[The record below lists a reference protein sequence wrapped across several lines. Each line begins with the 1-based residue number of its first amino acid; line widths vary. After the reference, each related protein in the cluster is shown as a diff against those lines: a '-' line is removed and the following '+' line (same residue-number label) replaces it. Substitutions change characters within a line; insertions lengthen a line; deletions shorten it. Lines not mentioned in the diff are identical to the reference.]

1 MNVSGGTALA
11 VALSATAGLAGG
23 VQVAVMGELGKRAG
37 VFPAIALSAI
47 VALVLGIVVLY
58 AAGSSLWGV
67 RDALREPAWL
77 WTGGAISLFIILAM
91 TVAGPRIGIAATLAL
106 VIAGNLVMGALID
119 QLGLFGLEPIQIG
132 WPRLLGI
139 LLLAA
144 GVALSLPRR

>member
-1 MNVSGGTALA
+1 MTGGSTLA
-11 VALSATAGLAGG
+11 VALAATAGLAGA
-23 VQVAVMGELGKRAG
+23 VQVAVMGELGERAG

-47 VALVLGIVVLY
+47 VSFLLGIVLLY

-91 TVAGPRIGIAATLAL
+91 TVAGPRIGIAATLAI

-119 QLGLFGLEPIQIG
+119 QFGLFGLDRLAVG
-132 WPRLLGI
+132 WPRAIGLV
-139 LLLAA
+139 LLAV
-144 GVALSLPRR
+144 GVGLSLPRR